1 MLSTI
6 CGIVRGA
13 AVTIHSCRCW
23 TVQKTGREVCWNVK
37 CVVEQLIS
45 GIISIR
51 TEVFIPSVK
60 KNKSAGTCAGYVLD
74 ITGKHEENPTSWQT
88 DCSKV
93 NKLQTG
99 VVFVQLH
106 TLAQKKTEHKYSCW
120 LLLHCYFLNIEVESL
135 KAAGFSSRWCSLC
148 LKPVT
153 CWLQEQF
160 SICAKHKG
168 TFLNRQLQIINHTNL
183 CS

>member
-60 KNKSAGTCAGYVLD
+60 KNKSAGTCTGYVLD
-74 ITGKHEENPTSWQT
+74 ITGKHEESRTSWQT

-106 TLAQKKTEHKYSCW
+106 TLARNKLSTNNSGW
-120 LLLHCYFLNIEVESL
+120 SLLHCYFLNIEVESL
-135 KAAGFSSRWCSLC
+135 KAAGFSSRWRSLC

-160 SICAKHKG
+160 SICAIHKG
-168 TFLNRQLQIINHTNL
+168 TFLNRQTQIINHTNL
-183 CS
+183 SS